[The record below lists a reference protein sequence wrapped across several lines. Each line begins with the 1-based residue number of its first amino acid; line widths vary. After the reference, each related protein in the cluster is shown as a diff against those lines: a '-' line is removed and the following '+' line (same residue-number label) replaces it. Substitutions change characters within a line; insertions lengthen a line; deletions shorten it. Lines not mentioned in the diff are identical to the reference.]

1 MNAPLAFINEIET
14 SIAQSSDGRR
24 ADMVRHLTD
33 LFLVNVDNY
42 SADEIALIDDV
53 FVRLV
58 VTIEES
64 ARALL
69 AIRLGPI
76 SNAPPKI
83 VRALACDDAID
94 VASPVLIRSEQ
105 LDDQILIGCAKV
117 KSQEHL
123 LAISRRK
130 TLSEPV
136 TDILVERGDQQ
147 VVLSTAQNAG
157 ARFSEKGFATM
168 VRRSHGDD
176 LLAKCVGTRP
186 DIPQHLFDRLLEIAS
201 DSVRV
206 KLEAENRFT
215 RKDVH
220 RVVTDVT
227 DRIQAHMA
235 EHTPNYAVAQVLVES
250 LKKAGQLGG
259 EKLDAFAKA
268 GEVEQTV
275 AALALMTDM
284 PIDVVQRKFN
294 DEQAEFILV
303 MTKAIGL
310 SWQTTKA
317 ILGLGIGKTRRS
329 PREIEQCE
337 HAFQRLN
344 RPTAQQILGFHR
356 ARERA
361 ANKQLM

>member
-14 SIAQSSDGRR
+14 SIAQSTGGRR
-24 ADMVRHLTD
+24 AEMVRHLTD
-33 LFLVNVDNY
+33 LFLVNADQY
-42 SADEIALIDDV
+42 SDAEIALIDDV

-58 VTIEES
+58 ATIEES

-76 SNAPPKI
+76 SKAPPKI

-105 LDDQILIGCAKV
+105 LDDSILIGCAKT

-130 TLSEPV
+130 RLTEPV

-147 VVLSTAQNAG
+147 VVLSTAQNSG
-157 ARFSEKGFATM
+157 ARFSEKGFATL
-168 VRRSHGDD
+168 VRRSDGDD
-176 LLAKCVGTRP
+176 LLAKCVGSRP
-186 DIPQHLFDRLLEIAS
+186 DIPRHIFDQLLEIAS
-201 DSVRV
+201 DAVRA
-206 KLEAENRFT
+206 KLEAENRFNN
-215 RKDVH
+215 DNIQ
-220 RVVTDVT
+220 RVVADVT
-227 DRIQAHMA
+227 DRIQAHA
-235 EHTPNYAVAQVLVES
+235 TVHPPNYAAAQALVES

-259 EKLDAFAKA
+259 DKLDAFARA
-268 GEVEQTV
+268 GQVEQTI

-284 PIDVVQRKFN
+284 PIEVVQRKFD

-303 MTKAIGL
+303 LSKSAGL

-317 ILGLGIGKTRRS
+317 ILGLGTGKIRRS
-329 PREIEQCE
+329 PHEVEQCE
-337 HAFQRLN
+337 NAFQRLN
-344 RPTAQQILGFHR
+344 QPTAQQIISFHR
-356 ARERA
+356 TRERS
-361 ANKQLM
+361 ANKSLM

>member
-14 SIAQSSDGRR
+14 SIAHSTDGRR
-24 ADMVRHLTD
+24 GEMVRHLTD
-33 LFLVNVDNY
+33 LYLVNADQY
-42 SADEIALIDDV
+42 SADEVGLIDDV

-105 LDDQILIGCAKV
+105 LDDSILIGCAKT

-130 TLSEPV
+130 TLTEPV

-157 ARFSEKGFATM
+157 ARFSENGFATL
-168 VRRSHGDD
+168 VRRSDGDD

-186 DIPQHLFDRLLEIAS
+186 DIPRHLFDRLLEIAS
-201 DSVRV
+201 DTVRA
-206 KLEAENRFT
+206 KLEAENRFI

-227 DRIQAHMA
+227 DRIRVHADA
-235 EHTPNYAVAQVLVES
+235 LSPNYATAQGLVES
-250 LKKAGQLGG
+250 LKKAGQLGA
-259 EKLDAFAKA
+259 ERLDAFART
-268 GEVEQTV
+268 GEVEHTI

-303 MTKAIGL
+303 LGKAIGL

-317 ILGLGIGKTRRS
+317 ILALGIGKTRRS

-337 HAFQRLN
+337 NAFQRLN